1 MHMIY
6 NWYFLWLKMFMIE
19 TLNDIKLLSAFPKS
33 EITKYPPPQKN
44 PENKRKAVN
53 VTANKLGLL
62 LC

>member
-1 MHMIY
+1 
-6 NWYFLWLKMFMIE
+6 MFMIE

-33 EITKYPPPQKN
+33 EITKYPPPPKKN